1 MNNKRFIASI
11 TEIILGLALIV
22 LCEMQMIDSF
32 WMGMGTALFF
42 VGVIYL
48 VRQIRYKTNTGY
60 KEKVDTETKDERN
73 RFLAMKAW
81 SWTGYLLTLIFGVAT
96 IVFKLADQET
106 LMFFCSG
113 SVCLILTIYWV
124 AYYILRRKY

>member
-11 TEIILGLALIV
+11 AEIILGLALIV
-22 LCEMQMIDSF
+22 LGEMQMIDSF
-32 WMGMGTALFF
+32 WMGMGTALIF

-48 VRQIRYKTNTGY
+48 VRQIRYKANTGY

-96 IVFKLADQET
+96 IAFKLADQDT

-113 SVCLILTIYWV
+113 SVCLIVTIYWV